1 MTYNWN
7 PPRHFDGNYCIAPA
21 TMRTWEAAEIDAIA
35 NRGRE
40 LMEIAGRE
48 VAQYVLA
55 QYPNAQE
62 ILIICGAGNNGG
74 DGFAAA

>member
-40 LMEIAGRE
+40 LM
-48 VAQYVLA
+48 AQQLDIYEHSISD
-55 QYPNAQE
+55 Q
-62 ILIICGAGNNGG
+62 
-74 DGFAAA
+74 